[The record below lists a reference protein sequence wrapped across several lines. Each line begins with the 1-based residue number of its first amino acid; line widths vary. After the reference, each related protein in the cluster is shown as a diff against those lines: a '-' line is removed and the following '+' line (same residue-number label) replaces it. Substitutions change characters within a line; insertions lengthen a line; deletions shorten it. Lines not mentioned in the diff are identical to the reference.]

1 MNRRTF
7 LKSAAALAGSV
18 ALPAPV
24 AVAEPPK
31 WGWIPVPW
39 GEHPLL
45 KGHVGRYEGARI
57 IESVAANGF
66 SGFSFRSHSERPPID
81 YVEPD
86 RLIYKGMRGKGNVPV
101 FYEPAREYLGVL

>member
-7 LKSAAALAGSV
+7 LKSVAALAGSA

-24 AVAEPPK
+24 ASSEIELNGTTFSGGVQ
-31 WGWIPVPW
+31 
-39 GEHPLL
+39 LF
-45 KGHVGRYEGARI
+45 KGTLGRYEGVRI

-66 SGFSFRSHSERPPID
+66 GGWSMRSHSERPPID

-86 RLIYKGMRGKGNVPV
+86 RLIYKGTRGKGNVPV